1 MKNYV
6 FGLWNMI
13 LLIAG
18 IVLTIAGYAI
28 MRTGDKTVS
37 VIILVITYL
46 VIFPLSIMLGYK
58 KQDKKEQD

>member
-28 MRTGDKTVS
+28 MRTGDTTIS
-37 VIILVITYL
+37 IIILVITYL
-46 VIFPLSIMLGYK
+46 VIFPLSIMLGFK
-58 KQDKKEQD
+58 KQDNKDQD